1 MCAQASG
8 TGAEAAVAVSAE
20 QALDAEIGAIGRRA
34 RKASRALA
42 ICPTSVKNASLRAM
56 GRFLRD
62 HEDFILEAN
71 SRDLKAGQEH
81 GLSAAMLDRLDL
93 GRGRVAAMAAAIEE
107 VAKLPDPVGEMLN
120 VRTLPNGL
128 RLGQMRMPIGVI
140 GIIYESRPNV
150 TADAGCLCIKSGN
163 AVILRGGS
171 EAFHSNRVIAQLMAD
186 AGREAGL
193 PEYSLQFVP
202 TKDRAA
208 VQALLQLDEQIDV
221 IIPRGGK
228 GLVQTIVEQSRIPVI
243 KHLDGNCF
251 IYVDE
256 TADLDQALPVIMNAK
271 TQRTGVCN
279 ALESLL
285 IHKDVAPRLVPP
297 LVEALLAKG
306 VEIRSDEAARRLS
319 GDAAARIRTATA
331 EDWETEYLD
340 MILTLG
346 VIDSLDEACEF
357 INAHGSHHTD
367 VILTRDHN
375 SAMRF
380 LAAVDS
386 ACVFVNASTRFSDG
400 GEFGLGCE
408 IGISTNKLH
417 ARGPMGL
424 EELTTRKWIAFG
436 DGQVRT

>member
-1 MCAQASG
+1 MEG
-8 TGAEAAVAVSAE
+8 EAAAAVPAA
-20 QALDAEIGAIGRRA
+20 QALDAEIRAIGRRA
-34 RKASRALA
+34 RTASRALST
-42 ICPTSVKNASLRAM
+42 CPTSIKNGALRAM
-56 GRFLRD
+56 ARSLRD
-62 HEDFILEAN
+62 HENFILEAN
-71 SRDLKAGQEH
+71 GKDLKAGHEA
-81 GLSAAMLDRLDL
+81 GLSEAMLDRLDL
-93 GRGRVAAMAAAIEE
+93 GRGRVAAMAAAVEE
-107 VAKLPDPVGEMLN
+107 VAKLPDPVGEILN
-120 VRTLPNGL
+120 VRTRPNGL
-128 RLGQMRMPIGVI
+128 RLGQMRAPIGVI

-171 EAFHSNRVIAQLMAD
+171 EAFHSNQVIARLMAD

-193 PEYSLQFVP
+193 PEHSIQFVP
-202 TKDRAA
+202 TRDRAA
-208 VQALLQLDEQIDV
+208 VRRLLQLDEQIDV

-228 GLVQTIVEQSRIPVI
+228 ALIEMIVSESRIPVI

-256 TADLDQALPVIMNAK
+256 SADLDQAAQIIINSK

-285 IHKDVAPRLVPP
+285 IHKAAAPRLVPA
-297 LVEALLAKG
+297 LTRALLAKG
-306 VEIRSDEAARRLS
+306 VEIRADEDVRALA
-319 GDAAARIRTATA
+319 GDAGASLKTATP

-340 MILTLG
+340 MILTAG
-346 VIDSLDEACEF
+346 VTPSLDDACDF

-375 SAMRF
+375 AAMRF
-380 LAAVDS
+380 LSAVDS

-436 DGQVRT
+436 DGQLRT